1 MNKYTVKQ
9 FEDIIMPWWDN
20 LSINRKEEL
29 TMKYFPR
36 FSVSM
41 MDGDEIEELFEKL
54 MGPWMPHDEDHN
66 SSLMFGVDNN
76 Q

>member
-1 MNKYTVKQ
+1 MSKYTDKQ

-20 LSINRKEEL
+20 LSIDKKEEL

-41 MDGDEIEELFEKL
+41 MDGYEIQDVFEGEKIPLLKPKEDE
-54 MGPWMPHDEDHN
+54 
-66 SSLMFGVDNN
+66 
-76 Q
+76 